1 MLKNKYSL
9 YTIVGFNILLV
20 VSIIVSLY
28 ATYSYIQTKN
38 KIAEDMKI
46 TSNHTILSLKKN
58 VAGYIESYSPSAYEN
73 LIINEMAHKNI
84 LAIVLEDYNMGNI
97 LGTNS
102 YITGKI
108 QDTNRSLIDYNFQ
121 NNQHTELL
129 KQAFYTNS
137 YDVTS
142 SSGELVGKI
151 TIYVTDYYMNIE
163 LQGIIVSNIVHSII
177 ISFVLIVILFLTI
190 HFLMLKPLANII
202 DIIKFIDED
211 GIPVKLIPNNGAK
224 EIHLLSNTMN
234 NMIQT
239 IKNERIELEEN
250 EQRYSSLLDSM
261 QEMVF
266 IKDSKLRYI
275 LTNKALEKFF
285 GLTKEQLFFKN
296 DYDLMDKDFAS
307 HCIAS
312 DELVMSKNQL
322 VISQEQIGERIFE
335 THKFPVKISEN
346 KMGLGCYIADIT
358 DKKHQEKEI
367 LEAKEKL
374 EITLEAVKIG
384 IWEWDIPSSK
394 VIWDKNCYELLGFAY
409 NEFELTYDVWK
420 SLQHPDDMEQV
431 HKDIQEQL
439 KNDNHY
445 SVEFRLKKADG
456 SWIWIEGRGKSV
468 LSDSNGNPI
477 KMVGTHADISAIKEY
492 EKSLE
497 QEVKSKTKELNELNL
512 NLENRIIDEVEKNRQ
527 KDILLQQQ
535 TRLAAIGE
543 MMGNIAHQ
551 WRQPL
556 SAITAAISGL
566 KLKEEFNVLEPK
578 DIVEANDSIM
588 KSAEFLSKTIENFRN
603 FFTKNNSQKTFL
615 VVASI
620 QDTLDI
626 IKASYESHFIK
637 VNLNLDENIS
647 YFGSENLLSQVLLNV
662 LSNAKD
668 ALLQNN
674 IENKIVSIS
683 LMQEEKNIR
692 ITIKDNAGG
701 IPSNILDKIFD
712 PYFTTKHQ
720 SQGTGLG
727 LYMSSQIIQTHFKGM
742 LTVSNVE
749 DVDGKGAIFIIDI
762 PKINEESIQIE
773 DSK

>member
-108 QDTNRSLIDYNFQ
+108 QDTNRSFIDYNFQ

-275 LTNKALEKFF
+275 LTNKALEKFL

-296 DYDLMDKDFAS
+296 DYDLMDKDSAS
-307 HCIAS
+307 ICIAS
-312 DELVMSKNQL
+312 DELVISKNQL

-477 KMVGTHADISAIKEY
+477 KMVGTHADITAIKEY

-512 NLENRIIDEVEKNRQ
+512 NLEKRIIEEVERNRQ

-578 DIVEANDSIM
+578 DIIEANDSIM
-588 KSAEFLSKTIENFRN
+588 KSAAFLSKTIDNFRN
-603 FFTKNNSQKTFL
+603 FFTKSNSEKDFL
-615 VVASI
+615 VIDSI

-626 IKASYESHFIK
+626 IKASYENHFIK
-637 VNLNLDENIS
+637 VNLNLDDSIS
-647 YFGSENLLSQVLLNV
+647 YFGSENLLSQVLLNI

-668 ALLQNN
+668 ALLQND
-674 IENKIVSIS
+674 IENKTVSIS
-683 LMQEEKNIR
+683 LTQEEKNIK

-727 LYMSSQIIQTHFKGM
+727 LYMSNQIIQTHFDGIF
-742 LTVSNVE
+742 TVSNVE
-749 DVDGKGAIFIIDI
+749 DSDGKGAMFVVMF
-762 PKINEESIQIE
+762 PKE
-773 DSK
+773 K